1 MFGKYLSPLALDPQ
15 SNYPN
20 GHCKCSTSYRWL
32 LVAFECNTSIFPLNA
47 HYRHLA
53 LVGKLAAEYS
63 FLFFKLAL
71 VGRMRLHVLPVIS
84 LEAKLF
90 VANVT
95 AKQILPLGMFLF
107 HVFIKVTLFEHTAGH
122 KCYNQTFSEKPR
134 ALTVGVFLDY
144 SWMKNSVRKCHTQ
157 AFFSYNHSTNITLF
171 MQKKKIEILCL
182 RCG

>member
-1 MFGKYLSPLALDPQ
+1 
-15 SNYPN
+15 
-20 GHCKCSTSYRWL
+20 
-32 LVAFECNTSIFPLNA
+32 
-47 HYRHLA
+47 
-53 LVGKLAAEYS
+53 
-63 FLFFKLAL
+63 
-71 VGRMRLHVLPVIS
+71 MRLHVLPVIS

-144 SWMKNSVRKCHTQ
+144 SWMKNCPQMSHTSI
-157 AFFSYNHSTNITLF
+157 FFLQPLNQHNPFYAKEKNRNF
-171 MQKKKIEILCL
+171 MPALWVIHNTFLSGPGFFQHYIPLCA
-182 RCG
+182 RDFSEV